1 MSATKRRLT
10 CEEDGQGFT
19 FPDFETSRSKRKVTA
34 PAIDICSL
42 PIEGISPPFE
52 PNRALLRS
60 VFFLN
65 EDLNKYVSVAF
76 YPTQGYAAYVE
87 FGAAKAVPIR
97 LTEQQVIALTE
108 HLPRLCDALC
118 ANIHYTSSVHDG
130 FKINTTGTYK
140 IARMYLGMCK
150 HGKHIAFKMQ
160 VQRYLDNVMYI
171 IVNQLKTYNIAQ
183 SDVMTY
189 AMSAMA
195 SNDYIQPLSPYSKSI
210 IF

>member
-1 MSATKRRLT
+1 MTL
-10 CEEDGQGFT
+10 F
-19 FPDFETSRSKRKVTA
+19 
-34 PAIDICSL
+34 
-42 PIEGISPPFE
+42 
-52 PNRALLRS
+52 
-60 VFFLN
+60 
-65 EDLNKYVSVAF
+65 
-76 YPTQGYAAYVE
+76 
-87 FGAAKAVPIR
+87 
-97 LTEQQVIALTE
+97 
-108 HLPRLCDALC
+108 
-118 ANIHYTSSVHDG
+118 ANIHYTSGVHDG